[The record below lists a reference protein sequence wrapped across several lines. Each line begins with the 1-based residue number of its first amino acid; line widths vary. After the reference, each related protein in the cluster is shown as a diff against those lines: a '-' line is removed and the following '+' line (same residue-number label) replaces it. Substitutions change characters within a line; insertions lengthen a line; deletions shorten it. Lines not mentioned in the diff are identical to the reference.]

1 MKHKKR
7 MIAVLGV
14 LTILI
19 AGVAQVTA
27 ATTDNISFKFQIKA
41 NQGNT
46 FSSSRERSTSNPNCA
61 WMVDFRNS
69 TESKTGAKC
78 VTRFWLEKDLAIGI
92 DYQVSDDAD
101 VKEGS
106 GRHFYKSTKNG
117 VKCNVQLGA
126 ENNNYTATTYEAIGY
141 WDEETAKTLK

>member
-7 MIAVLGV
+7 LIAVVGI
-14 LTILI
+14 LTMLFG
-19 AGVAQVTA
+19 GVAQVNA
-27 ATTDNISFKFQIKA
+27 AETNYIDFKFQIKA
-41 NQGNT
+41 NQGNS
-46 FSSSRERSTSNPNCA
+46 FSKSRERSTKNPKCA

-69 TESKTGAKC
+69 TESKNGTKC
-78 VTRFWLEKDLAIGI
+78 ITRFWLEKDLSIGI

-106 GRHFYKSTKNG
+106 GAHFYKSTKDG
-117 VKCNVQLGA
+117 VQCDVQLGA

-141 WDEETAKTLK
+141 WDEETAKILK